1 MKELHMKAMK
11 HWNNAL
17 LALAVVGALG
27 FGAVQAAGGTNP
39 DTGCATKAGCKY
51 GGGRVGCCMLP

>member
-1 MKELHMKAMK
+1 MKAMK